1 MASFVMPSGG
11 YVGSTP
17 LNPNYNDA
25 VTAQNAAALAAAA
38 PVSNLRDKLFS
49 NLQGGLAGELPQ
61 DVTDQIRQHSAE
73 FGVASGMPGSEFAGY
88 NGLRNLGL
96 TSLSRMQ
103 HAEDLL
109 TPHFFQNSPTYQRP
123 QSPAMNVNQ
132 AMDPAFRGTNSAP
145 LLRMP
150 GSPERA
156 PEQQQPLAKAP
167 DTKSLVGDFLA
178 KYLPGGSPGVSTGM
192 APMGSGTTPT
202 NDFSSMIPFLGSGIG
217 ATRTG
222 STPGFYAGSQE
233 GYDPY
238 SQDRLSYLADQGIID
253 PAFGEPASGDYTSSF
268 TGDINSED
276 YGDYYG

>member
-17 LNPNYNDA
+17 LNPNYNDSVA
-25 VTAQNAAALAAAA
+25 AQNAAAAAAAA

-61 DVTDQIRQHSAE
+61 DVTDQIRQHAAE
-73 FGVASGMPGSEFAGY
+73 FGVASGMPGSEFANY

-156 PEQQQPLAKAP
+156 PGQPLAQPP
-167 DTKSLVGDFLA
+167 DTKALVGDFLA
-178 KYLPGGSPGVSTGM
+178 KYLPGGSSHGTRTGPM
-192 APMGSGTTPT
+192 APMGSGTAPT
-202 NDFSSMIPFLGSGIG
+202 NDFSSMIPFYGSGTMT
-217 ATRTG
+217 ANQ
-222 STPGFYAGSQE
+222 YQ
-233 GYDPY
+233 DPY
-238 SQDRLSYLADQGIID
+238 SQDNLSYLADQGIID
-253 PAFGEPASGDYTSSF
+253 PAFGEPAGGDYTSSF